1 MNLINKGFTYN
12 IFHHKWLLKRCNCRG
27 IASYKNIE
35 ESLYN
40 IKEKKKHVNILSLV
54 ISNNNLCYCLL
65 KNQIIKKIGLI
76 NIKKDIYSY
85 EENDFMRNKVDYT
98 LATQERSEEKQK
110 QQNRKVEKTKILERQ
125 KKNLRYNCE
134 KEENPLSFNIK
145 EILTMLNFIKLY
157 SNGKGHTENERDE
170 NNNVQH
176 DIKNDHLKYDDK
188 NNNVQHDIKND
199 HLKYDHE
206 NNNVQYDIKKDH
218 LKYDH
223 ENNNVQYDIKNDH
236 LKYDHENNNVQYD
249 IKNDHLKYDHE
260 NNNVQYDIKNDHLK
274 YDDKSNNLQHD
285 IKNHHLQY
293 DDKNQNFFH
302 ISKCSIKKDSENNLP
317 EQIRQNM
324 KNIEKKTYDE
334 KSEKKEEWIIGI
346 EKVNDKYE
354 KNKLKEKILSIIVYF
369 LQSIFDCKIL
379 FFCPK
384 EARNHFSN
392 KCNYELNSREETYKY
407 IKNKIKNFPCIQ
419 NDDNNI
425 NCLFSDSYVISFYT
439 YRYYMYE
446 LVKNNRTI
454 FNYLEKQVRKNKNFH
469 YILQTLQKTK
479 NKKNKTDLTDLLK
492 DKINKIIDVETY
504 KLVDKFMF

>member
-1 MNLINKGFTYN
+1 MNLINKGLTYN
-12 IFHHKWLLKRCNCRG
+12 IFHHKWLLKKCNCRG
-27 IASYKNIE
+27 IASYKTIE

-85 EENDFMRNKVDYT
+85 EENDFMKNKGDYT
-98 LATQERSEEKQK
+98 ITTQEKTEEKQK
-110 QQNRKVEKTKILERQ
+110 KQTTKMEKTKILEKQ
-125 KKNLRYNCE
+125 KKKLRYNYE
-134 KEENPLSFNIK
+134 KEENPLTFNIK
-145 EILTMLNFIKLY
+145 EILTMLKFIKLY
-157 SNGKGHTENERDE
+157 SNETADMEKE
-170 NNNVQH
+170 Q
-176 DIKNDHLKYDDK
+176 DK
-188 NNNVQHDIKND
+188 NNH
-199 HLKYDHE
+199 
-206 NNNVQYDIKKDH
+206 
-218 LKYDH
+218 
-223 ENNNVQYDIKNDH
+223 
-236 LKYDHENNNVQYD
+236 
-249 IKNDHLKYDHE
+249 
-260 NNNVQYDIKNDHLK
+260 
-274 YDDKSNNLQHD
+274 LQHD
-285 IKNHHLQY
+285 HKNNHLHDHKNNHLHDHKNNHLQHDHKNNHLQCDNKSHNLQCSDKNHNLQCSDKNHNLQY
-293 DDKNQNFFH
+293 SDKNHNLQCSDKNHNLQCNDKNLNFFH
-302 ISKCSIKKDSENNLP
+302 ISKCSIKKNNENYLD
-317 EQIRQNM
+317 EQIRENM

-334 KSEKKEEWIIGI
+334 KTEKNEKWIIGI

-479 NKKNKTDLTDLLK
+479 NKNDKTELTDLLK

>member
-12 IFHHKWLLKRCNCRG
+12 IFHHKWLLKKCNCRG

-35 ESLYN
+35 DSLYN

-85 EENDFMRNKVDYT
+85 EENDFMKNKADYT
-98 LATQERSEEKQK
+98 LATQQRSEQKQKQK
-110 QQNRKVEKTKILERQ
+110 QQNTKVEKTKILERQ
-125 KKNLRYNCE
+125 KKNLRYICQ

-157 SNGKGHTENERDE
+157 SNGKGHTENEQNE
-170 NNNVQH
+170 NNYVQH
-176 DIKNDHLKYDDK
+176 DIKNDNLQYDDKNDNLQYDDKNDNLQYDDK
-188 NNNVQHDIKND
+188 NNNLQ
-199 HLKYDHE
+199 
-206 NNNVQYDIKKDH
+206 
-218 LKYDH
+218 
-223 ENNNVQYDIKNDH
+223 
-236 LKYDHENNNVQYD
+236 
-249 IKNDHLKYDHE
+249 
-260 NNNVQYDIKNDHLK
+260 
-274 YDDKSNNLQHD
+274 YDDKNNNLQHD
-285 IKNHHLQY
+285 IKNNNLQY
-293 DDKNQNFFH
+293 DNKNQNFFH
-302 ISKCSIKKDSENNLP
+302 ISKCSIKKDGENNLP

-354 KNKLKEKILSIIVYF
+354 KNKLKEKILSILVYF

-479 NKKNKTDLTDLLK
+479 NKKNKTDLTDLLR

>member
-1 MNLINKGFTYN
+1 M
-12 IFHHKWLLKRCNCRG
+12 
-27 IASYKNIE
+27 
-35 ESLYN
+35 
-40 IKEKKKHVNILSLV
+40 
-54 ISNNNLCYCLL
+54 
-65 KNQIIKKIGLI
+65 
-76 NIKKDIYSY
+76 
-85 EENDFMRNKVDYT
+85 
-98 LATQERSEEKQK
+98 
-110 QQNRKVEKTKILERQ
+110 
-125 KKNLRYNCE
+125 
-134 KEENPLSFNIK
+134 
-145 EILTMLNFIKLY
+145 
-157 SNGKGHTENERDE
+157 
-170 NNNVQH
+170 
-176 DIKNDHLKYDDK
+176 
-188 NNNVQHDIKND
+188 
-199 HLKYDHE
+199 
-206 NNNVQYDIKKDH
+206 
-218 LKYDH
+218 
-223 ENNNVQYDIKNDH
+223 
-236 LKYDHENNNVQYD
+236 
-249 IKNDHLKYDHE
+249 
-260 NNNVQYDIKNDHLK
+260 
-274 YDDKSNNLQHD
+274 
-285 IKNHHLQY
+285 
-293 DDKNQNFFH
+293 
-302 ISKCSIKKDSENNLP
+302 P

-354 KNKLKEKILSIIVYF
+354 KNKLKEKILSILVYF

-392 KCNYELNSREETYKY
+392 KCNYELNNREETYKY

-479 NKKNKTDLTDLLK
+479 NKKNKTDLTDLLR

>member
-1 MNLINKGFTYN
+1 MNLINKGFTCN
-12 IFHHKWLLKRCNCRG
+12 IFYQKWLLRKCKYRG

-35 ESLYN
+35 ESLNN
-40 IKEKKKHVNILSLV
+40 IKEKKNHVNILSLV

-85 EENDFMRNKVDYT
+85 EENDFIKNKGDYT
-98 LATQERSEEKQK
+98 FPTHQRIEDKQTK
-110 QQNRKVEKTKILERQ
+110 QTTKVAMTNKLEAHKT
-125 KKNLRYNCE
+125 NLRYNCE

-157 SNGKGHTENERDE
+157 SNDTANRTNE
-170 NNNVQH
+170 Q
-176 DIKNDHLKYDDK
+176 DK
-188 NNNVQHDIKND
+188 NNNLQCGDKN
-199 HLKYDHE
+199 
-206 NNNVQYDIKKDH
+206 
-218 LKYDH
+218 
-223 ENNNVQYDIKNDH
+223 
-236 LKYDHENNNVQYD
+236 
-249 IKNDHLKYDHE
+249 
-260 NNNVQYDIKNDHLK
+260 
-274 YDDKSNNLQHD
+274 NNLQCGD
-285 IKNHHLQY
+285 KNNNLQCGDKNNNLQCGDKNNNLQCDDKY
-293 DDKNQNFFH
+293 HNLQCDDKNHNFFH
-302 ISKCSIKKDSENNLP
+302 ISKCSIKNENYLP

-324 KNIEKKTYDE
+324 NNTEKKTYNE
-334 KSEKKEEWIIGI
+334 KTDKNEEWVIGI

-369 LQSIFDCKIL
+369 LQSIFNCKIL

-384 EARNHFSN
+384 EARNHFSK

-446 LVKNNRTI
+446 QVKNNRTI
-454 FNYLEKQVRKNKNFH
+454 FKYLEKQVRKNKNFH

-479 NKKNKTDLTDLLK
+479 NKKNKGELTDLLK
-492 DKINKIIDVETY
+492 DKINKIIDIETY
-504 KLVDKFMF
+504 KLVDKFLF

>member
-1 MNLINKGFTYN
+1 MNLINKGLTYN
-12 IFHHKWLLKRCNCRG
+12 IFHHKWLLKKCNCRG
-27 IASYKNIE
+27 IVSYKNIE
-35 ESLYN
+35 ESLNN
-40 IKEKKKHVNILSLV
+40 IKEKKNHVNILSLV

-85 EENDFMRNKVDYT
+85 EENDFMKNKGHYT
-98 LATQERSEEKQK
+98 LPTQERIEEKQK
-110 QQNRKVEKTKILERQ
+110 QQTTKVEKTKKLERQ

-157 SNGKGHTENERDE
+157 SNDIGDTENE
-170 NNNVQH
+170 
-176 DIKNDHLKYDDK
+176 KY
-188 NNNVQHDIKND
+188 
-199 HLKYDHE
+199 
-206 NNNVQYDIKKDH
+206 
-218 LKYDH
+218 
-223 ENNNVQYDIKNDH
+223 
-236 LKYDHENNNVQYD
+236 
-249 IKNDHLKYDHE
+249 
-260 NNNVQYDIKNDHLK
+260 
-274 YDDKSNNLQHD
+274 KSKNLQHD
-285 IKNHHLQY
+285 DNSHNLQY
-293 DDKNQNFFH
+293 DDKSKNLQYDDNSHNLQYDDNSHNLQYDDKSKNLQYDNKNLNFMH
-302 ISKCSIKKDSENNLP
+302 ISKCSIKKDNENYLP

-334 KSEKKEEWIIGI
+334 KSEKNEEWIIGI

-419 NDDNNI
+419 NGDNNI

-479 NKKNKTDLTDLLK
+479 NKKNKTELTDLLK
-492 DKINKIIDVETY
+492 DKIHKIIDVEAY